1 MQKSNSTYLYK
12 YKNSSNYFFRIRTGV
27 VSQIDYGISAG
38 YFVASLHT
46 SDYEE
51 ARWLALFIK
60 SKLMEINDMD
70 MSNSEFQNDNEPLLI
85 TGGKDEEHMLL
96 KQKQQGLRAMMLFR
110 KRLKERFEELL
121 KAGKAM
127 IDFEFDSGAVIP
139 KPISEKERKAFKQHS
154 EENIPQAFKIGLIE
168 GLVPPV
174 QNDNGE
180 TLSIQND
187 NDTARQF
194 AASLS
199 MLNTLVSKL
208 TEFKEDRD
216 DFSVDGEIEQDPSVG
231 SQQDVN
237 DAVKMFDNIRNGFDE
252 HQRAEKLKQDE
263 YFTLAYQAPLFLNE
277 KKTEVA
283 AKTFKKYER
292 SFSLLLDHFPQGIDL
307 REFTKVQTQSVKDM
321 LSNLDKHQNVGKRGG
336 RLTPKTKNGMLSNY
350 HSLFSWLED
359 NTDIKVPNPF
369 SNVSFSKQKNA
380 PKRRSFSNCEARKI
394 LSYHFGHG
402 SEAREFRTDA
412 HWYPKVALYSGMR
425 LNEMSALPLSH
436 IKQDNG
442 GIWYFDL
449 HGLDVKNEA
458 SERTVPIAQYLLD
471 LGILQYIDGLRAKG
485 EVFLFPQIR
494 RGVNEP
500 GSAGWGDPISRWFN
514 RTMLKNIGIDSE
526 AELAKRSLISFHSTR
541 RTVISTCV
549 TNGEEHYLIKRIVG
563 HSVDDDITLSVY
575 ADMDQIPLARLKQVL
590 DKNLTWHKKEV
601 NMNEVVTSTFGLFE
615 RWDIS
620 DEQKSALL
628 GIPQSVSLSKVQSE
642 PDAFIAF
649 SPDLK
654 DRCILLLDI
663 NAKLEEVFSNPQN
676 IAGYMTM
683 LNDNTPFMGSMPIEL
698 ACSSLEGLKT
708 THQAISMLANSMG

>member
-1 MQKSNSTYLYK
+1 MQKSHSTYLYK
-12 YKNSSNYFFRIRTGV
+12 YKNSSNYFFRARE
-27 VSQIDYGISAG
+27 GIFDRLGYVKSGG

-60 SKLMEINDMD
+60 SRLTEITLMDKNVI
-70 MSNSEFQNDNEPLLI
+70 SNPVQNDNESLI
-85 TGGKDEEHMLL
+85 GLGMVSKDEEHALL
-96 KQKQQGLRAMMLFR
+96 RQKHQRLRAMMQFR
-110 KRLKERFEELL
+110 KALRVRFEELL

-127 IDFEFDSGAVIP
+127 IDYELESDISVP
-139 KPISEKERKAFKQHS
+139 MPITEEKRLVFKQHC
-154 EENIPQAFKIGLIE
+154 EENTPKALKVSLVD
-168 GLVPPV
+168 GLVP
-174 QNDNGE
+174 
-180 TLSIQND
+180 SFQND
-187 NDTARQF
+187 NDGEAQF
-194 AASLS
+194 AACVS
-199 MLNTLVSKL
+199 MLNTLMSKL
-208 TEFKEDRD
+208 NDFKEQRD
-216 DFSVDGEIEQDPSVG
+216 DFALNDEIEHDIALET
-231 SQQDVN
+231 QQDVTS
-237 DAVKMFDNIRNGFDE
+237 AVKLFENMRSSFDE
-252 HQRAEKLKQDE
+252 HQRAEKLKKDE

-292 SFSLLLDHFPQGIDL
+292 SFSLLLDHFPSGIDL
-307 REFTKVQTQSVKDM
+307 RDFTKVQTQSVKDM
-321 LSNLDKHQNVGKRGG
+321 LSNLDKHQNVGKSGG

-350 HSLFSWLED
+350 HSFFTWLSD

-394 LSYHFGHG
+394 LSYDFGHG

-425 LNEMSALPLSH
+425 LNELSALPLSH
-436 IKQDNG
+436 IRQDES

-449 HGLDVKNEA
+449 NGLDVKNEA

-471 LGILQYIDGLRAKG
+471 LGILRYIDGLRAKG

-494 RGVNEP
+494 GGVDEP

-526 AELAKRSLISFHSTR
+526 AELAKRSLISFHSSR

-549 TNGEEHYLIKRIVG
+549 VNGEEHYLIKRIVG

-575 ADMDQIPLARLKQVL
+575 ADMDQIPLAKLKEVL
-590 DKNLTWHKKEV
+590 DKNLTWHKREV
-601 NMNEVVTSTFGLFE
+601 PMNNAIASTFRLFE
-615 RWDIS
+615 NWGIT
-620 DEQKSALL
+620 DEQKSSLL
-628 GIPQSVSLSKVQSE
+628 GIPQSVSLSKVPSE

-663 NAKLEEVFSNPQN
+663 QVRLKELFSNPLN
-676 IAGYMTM
+676 VNGYMM
-683 LNDNTPFMGSMPIEL
+683 MPNENNPFVGSSPLEL
-698 ACSSLEGLKT
+698 ACSSYEGLKIT
-708 THQAISMLANSMG
+708 QQAMTALANSVG